1 MYKKNKRKKKKK
13 KEKYSESECVI
24 CILFMN
30 VFFFDKISTIKK
42 NLIFWFAHG

>member
-1 MYKKNKRKKKKK
+1 MYKKNKRK

-30 VFFFDKISTIKK
+30 VFF
-42 NLIFWFAHG
+42 L